1 MIIAIIMMMKL
12 FPQHQHLPAFGFEFD
27 LAAAAF
33 GGAFGGGY
41 GDVDGGAGRRQLDVR
56 VLCC

>member
-1 MIIAIIMMMKL
+1 MMKL

-27 LAAAAF
+27 FAAAAF
-33 GGAFGGGY
+33 GGAFGGGD
-41 GDVDGGAGRRQLDVR
+41 GDADGGAGRRQLDVR